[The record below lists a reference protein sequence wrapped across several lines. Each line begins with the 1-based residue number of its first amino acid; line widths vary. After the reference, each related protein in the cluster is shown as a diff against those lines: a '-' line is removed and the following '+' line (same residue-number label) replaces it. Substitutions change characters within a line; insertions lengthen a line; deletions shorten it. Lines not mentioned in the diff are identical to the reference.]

1 MENIEQKNQAL
12 ISRIQQLQ
20 MEHPQCTW
28 LRVAVEMQETIN
40 SEASSKVNPL
50 CKRIYTSDYN

>member
-1 MENIEQKNQAL
+1 MESIEQKKQTL

-20 MEHPQCTW
+20 MEYSQCTR
-28 LRVAVEMQETIN
+28 LRVATEMQETIN